1 MSGKNRRKS
10 RRPFEE
16 SLPLEGGAPRS
27 ESKIYMTAS
36 GSHTSTIVVRL
47 KPYRMRSK
55 ITASYRP
62 VVKIDRFD
70 LIRQPLRAASFPSR
84 GSLKSTEP
92 VAQSQWL
99 PLHAGR
105 LFSETFGPLLLGAG
119 HSLRHRQCR
128 CHLPLRGRQGA
139 GKKTPPGSRGCQG
152 FVFCFGGL
160 CASLFNPSSRRSA
173 GTGSRRWSGRW

>member
-1 MSGKNRRKS
+1 M
-10 RRPFEE
+10 
-16 SLPLEGGAPRS
+16 
-27 ESKIYMTAS
+27 
-36 GSHTSTIVVRL
+36 VVRL
-47 KPYRMRSK
+47 KPDRMRSK

-139 GKKTPPGSRGCQG
+139 GKKTPPGSAGVSRVRVLLWR
-152 FVFCFGGL
+152 FVCFAFQSFQPKKRWNRKPQMVRTMVTVRIISL
-160 CASLFNPSSRRSA
+160 LASAKGPD
-173 GTGSRRWSGRW
+173 T